1 MPVLKQWTAIVLAAL
16 ILFPCATALAEPES
30 GEDCSCSVCIVG
42 DLMCLDE
49 QMKAAKQ
56 PDGSFDFR
64 APFIMIRERRTTD
77 TEMPNHID
85 HRTDT
90 DDDAGQR
97 HKERVEAI
105 GRCFA
110 HQGQYQYGT

>member
-16 ILFPCATALAEPES
+16 ILFPCATALAEPEP

-64 APFIMIRERRTTD
+64 APFIMIREELRSD
-77 TEMPNHID
+77 
-85 HRTDT
+85 
-90 DDDAGQR
+90 
-97 HKERVEAI
+97 
-105 GRCFA
+105 GRES
-110 HQGQYQYGT
+110 